1 MTGLARKPRVVLADN
16 HAMVLQGFRSL
27 LSPHCDIVGMVEDG
41 RALIETV
48 AQLQPDV
55 VVLDVSMPL
64 MNGIEAT
71 RRLKQVTPCPKI
83 ICLTMHADRAYV
95 SEAFKAGVDG
105 YVLKKSVATELLH
118 AIQIVMKDQFF
129 LTPHLTK
136 GLVDSLIHETRPSLQ
151 EHTLL
156 TPRQREV
163 LQLVAEGKTVKE
175 IAKILDISP
184 KTVAFHKGEIM
195 EQLNLHTTAA
205 LTKYAI
211 EHGLTSTE

>member
-1 MTGLARKPRVVLADN
+1 MTEKKPRVVLADD
-16 HAMVLQGFRSL
+16 HAMVLEGFRSL

-41 RALIETV
+41 RALLDCV
-48 AQLQPDV
+48 SQVQPDV

-64 MNGIEAT
+64 LNGIEAT
-71 RRLKQVTPCPKI
+71 RRLKQMTPCPKI

-105 YVLKKSVATELLH
+105 YVLKKSVATELLQ
-118 AIQIVMKDQFF
+118 AIQIVMKEQFF

-136 GLVDSLIHETRPSLQ
+136 GLVDSLTHEPRPSP
-151 EHTLL
+151 HSKDIL
-156 TPRQREV
+156 TGRQREV

-175 IAKILDISP
+175 IAVILDISP

-195 EQLNLHTTAA
+195 TQLNLHTTAE
-205 LTKYAI
+205 LTKYAL
-211 EHGLTSTE
+211 EHGLTSPE